1 MTEWKTYR
9 ETARS
14 KGVLA
19 LELYVVQSTP
29 VVDKDRLRAVLPE
42 HLAYQGRME
51 KSGHLVFA
59 GPLSDD
65 SGENWSGAG
74 LIVYRAAGLDA
85 ARALAAAD
93 PMHESGCRTFT
104 IRRWLL
110 NEGQLQLTVSLSTQ
124 ISDFT

>member
-1 MTEWKTYR
+1 MTEWENYR

-19 LELYVVQSTP
+19 LELYVVQSAP
-29 VVDKDRLRAVLPE
+29 VVGKDRLREVLPE
-42 HLAYQGRME
+42 HLAYQTGME
-51 KSGHLVFA
+51 KSGNLVFA

-74 LIVYRAAGLDA
+74 LVVYRAAGLEA

-93 PMHESGCRTFT
+93 PMHASGCRTFT

-110 NEGQLQLTVSLSTQ
+110 NEGRLQLTVNLSTQ
-124 ISDFT
+124 ISDVT

>member
-1 MTEWKTYR
+1 MTEWETYR

-19 LELYVVQSTP
+19 LELYVVQSAP
-29 VVDKDRLRAVLPE
+29 VVDKDRLREVLPE

-51 KSGHLVFA
+51 KSGNLIFA

-74 LIVYRAAGLDA
+74 LIVYRATSLDA
-85 ARALAAAD
+85 ARALATAD
-93 PMHESGCRTFT
+93 PMHESGCRTFI

-110 NEGQLQLTVSLSTQ
+110 NEGQLRLTVSLSTQ

>member
-1 MTEWKTYR
+1 MSEWQTYR

-29 VVDKDRLRAVLPE
+29 VVDKDRLREVLSE

-51 KSGHLVFA
+51 KSGNLVLA
-59 GPLSDD
+59 GPLSDE
-65 SGENWSGAG
+65 SGENWSGSG
-74 LIVYRAAGLDA
+74 LIVYRAANLDA

-110 NEGQLQLTVSLSTQ
+110 NEGRLQLAVSLSTQ
-124 ISDFT
+124 ISDVT

>member
-1 MTEWKTYR
+1 MAEWETYR

-19 LELYVVQSTP
+19 LELWAVQSTP
-29 VVDKDRLRAVLPE
+29 AVEKDRLREVLPA
-42 HLAYQGRME
+42 HQAYQGSLE

-74 LIVYRAAGLDA
+74 LIVCRAAGLEA
-85 ARALAAAD
+85 ARELAAAD
-93 PMHESGCRTFT
+93 PMHASGCRTVT
-104 IRRWLL
+104 LRR
-110 NEGQLQLTVSLSTQ
+110 
-124 ISDFT
+124 

>member
-1 MTEWKTYR
+1 MTEWETYR

-19 LELYVVQSTP
+19 LELFVVQSMP
-29 VVDKDRLRAVLPE
+29 AVGKDRLREVLPE

-51 KSGHLVFA
+51 KAGHLAFA
-59 GPLSDD
+59 GPLSDE
-65 SGENWSGAG
+65 SGESWSGAG
-74 LIVYRAAGLDA
+74 LIVYRAASLDA
-85 ARALAAAD
+85 AQALAAAD

-110 NEGQLQLTVSLSTQ
+110 NEGQLRLTISLSTQ
-124 ISDFT
+124 ISDVS

>member
-1 MTEWKTYR
+1 MTEWETYR

-19 LELYVVQSTP
+19 LELYVVQSAP
-29 VVDKDRLRAVLPE
+29 VVDKDRLREVLPE
-42 HLAYQGRME
+42 HLAYQGHLE
-51 KSGHLVFA
+51 KSGNLVFA

-74 LIVYRAAGLDA
+74 LIIYRAASLDE
-85 ARALAAAD
+85 ARTLAAAD
-93 PMHESGCRTFT
+93 PMHEFGCRTFT
-104 IRRWLL
+104 LRRWLL
-110 NEGQLQLTVSLSTQ
+110 NEGQLRLTVSLSTQ